1 MYVYNSTKHSVTEYS
16 PYFVLFRRN
25 LKLSIG
31 IILCEH
37 QEPTNE
43 QLNYHNFIQT
53 WKVQMKEAFKIAE
66 ENTKKKRS
74 AYKRLRGLKAALER
88 LEVGGRVLV
97 SHGPLYIAHF
107 IVWKISSIFWGKK
120 LQKAT
125 TTTGRTATRATTK
138 ATLGTAAMT
147 VMPIFPN
154 SFQISKP
161 TIRKWARGLLRN
173 NQQQESSLQQPLY
186 N

>member
-53 WKVQMKEAFKIAE
+53 WNVQMKEAFKIAE

-88 LEVGGRVLV
+88 LEVGGRILV
-97 SHGPLYIAHF
+97 SHGPL
-107 IVWKISSIFWGKK
+107 
-120 LQKAT
+120 
-125 TTTGRTATRATTK
+125 
-138 ATLGTAAMT
+138 
-147 VMPIFPN
+147 
-154 SFQISKP
+154 
-161 TIRKWARGLLRN
+161 
-173 NQQQESSLQQPLY
+173 
-186 N
+186 